1 MIKKLHSKIYIFF
14 IIIVIIIFYLVI
26 NFLIGNDKYKNYKSL
41 LNFEHRQL
49 IKKYIFPY
57 KLISQQELKIN
68 QQDKIIQQQ
77 QREFIKI
84 YRWIESFKKRR
95 GSEIMTEVKDLKLS
109 NNKILKKYEF
119 TSGFYAG
126 IGNLFQ
132 ELAILIF
139 IKVI

>member
-1 MIKKLHSKIYIFF
+1 MIKKLNSKIYIFF

-77 QREFIKI
+77 QERIYKNISLDRELQ
-84 YRWIESFKKRR
+84 KKEE
-95 GSEIMTEVKDLKLS
+95 GSEIMT
-109 NNKILKKYEF
+109 
-119 TSGFYAG
+119 
-126 IGNLFQ
+126 
-132 ELAILIF
+132 
-139 IKVI
+139 